1 MMKRNQRPSV
11 IGMQRLNFILYS
23 IVPSLIYISIINALG
38 SKVGGKI
45 GLVNKIEETIRLTVF
60 GSHG

>member
-1 MMKRNQRPSV
+1 
-11 IGMQRLNFILYS
+11 MQRLNFILYS